1 MESHY
6 LKDPNTECTP
16 HDLLSTS
23 KIVPVELE
31 RPITTKESGL
41 FRKTVNVSA
50 GSARLSA
57 IVGTIRHTSR
67 VVLVSMAVRIPAT

>member
-1 MESHY
+1 M
-6 LKDPNTECTP
+6 
-16 HDLLSTS
+16 
-23 KIVPVELE
+23 VPVELK

-50 GSARLSA
+50 GSATPSA

-67 VVLVSMAVRIPAT
+67 VVLVSVAIIDPDT